1 MTLAS
6 RCTVSILVAVVVLF
20 ATGCASPR
28 TSRIVVPGERIAL
41 DAVSLDAPAE
51 EGWRLSDGGEGYRRD
66 LVLQHEVGGKWDRYL
81 EVHEFPVVVPPPTPA
96 DMLRETR
103 WVIKRQEASGR
114 CSVVDAPALEE
125 QFGPFSVSWSDR
137 TKSAPRK
144 TGDVLSAT
152 SRSRYFIAPLRLDRG
167 YVVEYG
173 ERGEPSLPE
182 FDARARA
189 ALDGFKLAP
198 ASPEGVG
205 RFAASQPRG
214 SAYLNLNLA
223 VAPFALRGDAYFG
236 YYYRIGVGGFT
247 LGRGSDRGSGKE
259 LLSITATTAERAGVA
274 TVAIAYSPRV
284 FAVRGPLRIGAGLD
298 LGAETRRD
306 VADAS
311 RTRTDLVVG
320 PTAFASVDL
329 RDVAGM
335 TIYMEAE
342 AGAATPG
349 FYRAVAGVGFR
360 AHRRPL

>member
-1 MTLAS
+1 MALVF
-6 RCTVSILVAVVVLF
+6 RCTVSILAAVVVLL

-28 TSRIVVPGERIAL
+28 TTRTVVPGERIAL

-51 EGWRLSDGGEGYRRD
+51 EGWKLSDGGEGYRRS
-66 LVLQHEVGGKWDRYL
+66 LVLKHEVGGKWDRYL

-96 DMLRETR
+96 DLLREIR
-103 WVIKRQEASGR
+103 RAVDRKEASGR
-114 CSVVDAPALEE
+114 CSVVGAPALEE

-137 TKSAPRK
+137 TKSAPGK
-144 TGDVLSAT
+144 AGDVLSAT
-152 SRSRYFIAPLRLDRG
+152 NRSRYFIAPLRLDRG
-167 YVVEYG
+167 YIVEYG
-173 ERGEPSLPE
+173 ERGEPSPPE

-205 RFAASQPRG
+205 RFPASRPRG

-223 VAPFALRGDAYFG
+223 AAPFALRGDAYFG
-236 YYYRIGVGGFT
+236 YYYRIGVGGFA

-259 LLSITATTAERAGVA
+259 LLSITATMAERAGVA
-274 TVAIAYSPRV
+274 TAAIAYSPRV

-298 LGAETRRD
+298 LGAESRQN
-306 VADAS
+306 VAGAS
-311 RTRTDLVVG
+311 GTRTDLVVG

-329 RDVAGM
+329 LDVEGL
-335 TIYMEAE
+335 TIYLEAE

-349 FYRAVAGVGFR
+349 FYRAVAGLGFR
-360 AHRRPL
+360 SHRRPL